1 MFIILEKHHKK
12 QQNISCICTK
22 AFTFKLGTG
31 IQSYKFAAKKF
42 QQSQARQPIELQ
54 SFYKSSYVTH
64 LLKRLICKIQYVGKP
79 EHFSTS
85 K

>member
-1 MFIILEKHHKK
+1 MSIEIMRYSDWRCYIAGYISKYMFIILEKHHKK

-42 QQSQARQPIELQ
+42 QQSQARQPIEL
-54 SFYKSSYVTH
+54 
-64 LLKRLICKIQYVGKP
+64 
-79 EHFSTS
+79 
-85 K
+85 

>member
-1 MFIILEKHHKK
+1 MSKYTFIILEKHHKK

-42 QQSQARQPIELQ
+42 QQSQARQPIEL
-54 SFYKSSYVTH
+54 
-64 LLKRLICKIQYVGKP
+64 
-79 EHFSTS
+79 
-85 K
+85 